1 MHDALLQV
9 EGLRERKRR
18 QTLQR
23 IATVGLELFLAK
35 GYEATT
41 LDDITAAADI
51 SRRTFFYYF
60 KSKDDILLAHLAG
73 YAKSLKA
80 SVLNN
85 SSAGAPIDVAREAL
99 LAAATQFQSSQT
111 LAIARLIR
119 DSAVL
124 RTRTH
129 AGSVQLEEALYAG
142 LCELWP
148 GKERR
153 ERMRLVAMV
162 AISAMRFATDRWL
175 EQDGKRPLPKH
186 VREVFQKLREE
197 I

>member
-73 YAKSLKA
+73 YAESLKA

-99 LAAATQFQSSQT
+99 LTAATQFHSSQT
-111 LAIARLIR
+111 LAIARLIQE
-119 DSAVL
+119 SAVL
-124 RTRTH
+124 RTRTR
-129 AGSVQLEEALYAG
+129 AGSMQLEEALYAG

-186 VREVFQKLREE
+186 VRDAFQKLQEE